1 LTSVSD
7 FSSLC
12 TVATVVRVCLNGTG
26 GGGELILLTELPK
39 GFTEFPPSG
48 EVFPLFPRLAGEL
61 IRSTVADLLGVSS
74 VVFLKGLTE
83 FPPPG
88 EFPLFPAREFLLFPA
103 GEFLSTEDDLGLPLG
118 ELTNP
123 VLSTELDLL

>member
-26 GGGELILLTELPK
+26 GGGELILLTGFPK
-39 GFTEFPPSG
+39 AFTEFPPSG
-48 EVFPLFPRLAGEL
+48 EIFPLFPRPAGEL

-88 EFPLFPAREFLLFPA
+88 EFPLFPAREFL
-103 GEFLSTEDDLGLPLG
+103 STEDDLGLPLG
-118 ELTNP
+118 ELANP

>member
-1 LTSVSD
+1 MTSVSD

-12 TVATVVRVCLNGTG
+12 IVATVVRVCLNGTG
-26 GGGELILLTELPK
+26 GGGELILLTGFPK
-39 GFTEFPPSG
+39 AFTEFPPSG
-48 EVFPLFPRLAGEL
+48 EIFPLFPRPAGEL
-61 IRSTVADLLGVSS
+61 ILSNVADPLGVSS

-88 EFPLFPAREFLLFPA
+88 EFPLFPAGEFLLFLA
-103 GEFLSTEDDLGLPLG
+103 GECLSTEDDLGLPLG
-118 ELTNP
+118 ELINP